1 MKKLDN
7 SREKFMSVNV
17 DNLNFQMVR
26 NSEYVDK
33 SDLITLTNNIIN
45 IEKRFICVTRP
56 RRFGK
61 SVTVK
66 MLNAYYSKGCDSK
79 ALFSDLKIASTTDF
93 ERHLNQHDVIYLD
106 MTEFADDNGNG
117 DLYLENLNTDVV
129 SELKDTYSEYFEKE
143 KNYSLPE
150 AIRCLN
156 KRFIFIIDEWD
167 FVFREYPNNT
177 NLHKNF
183 IDLLRALFKGVGERY
198 VELVYMTGILPIA
211 RYNTQSALNNFSE
224 YTILNP
230 GKFAKYY
237 GFTED
242 EVKTLCEKY
251 HLDFDTT
258 KFWYDG
264 YKVGGYELYNPNSII
279 ELINHRTFESYWSN
293 TSAYGLVK
301 EAINLNFE
309 GLKDDII
316 KLCSGDT
323 ISIPLPEIKS
333 YNTADLNFKNK
344 VAIYIYLVHLG
355 YLGCN
360 LEEGIIYV
368 PNEETR
374 LELLNSVKENHWT
387 QYESALKLS
396 EQVVVATYNK
406 DAETVANLLSKIH
419 EDKVPALEYN
429 NESALRYVALM
440 AYLATE
446 SYYLAP
452 LNEFPTGKGFADIV
466 YLPISANSKSKP
478 ALIIELK
485 KDASSKAAL
494 EQIKERDYVSRVK
507 EYTDN
512 ILLIGINYDSKTKQH
527 TSEIEEY
534 QKQGSSKDNFLFSFS
549 FQKVTL
555 YRRSF

>member
-1 MKKLDN
+1 MNELVN
-7 SREKFMSVNV
+7 TREDFMFVNV
-17 DNLNFQMVR
+17 DNVSFQMEK
-26 NSEYVDK
+26 NGDYVDK
-33 SDLITLTNNIIN
+33 SEIISLINRFIN
-45 IEKRFICVTRP
+45 GQKRFICVTRP

-61 SVTVK
+61 SVTLD

-79 ALFSDLKIASTTDF
+79 ELFSDLKISSLPVFDK
-93 ERHLNQHDVIYLD
+93 HLNQHDVIYLD
-106 MTEFADDNGNG
+106 MMEFADNEENGNK
-117 DLYLENLNTDVV
+117 YLENLNTEVV
-129 SELKDTYSEYFEKE
+129 SELKETYPERLEKD
-143 KNYSLPE
+143 KSYSLPE
-150 AIRCLN
+150 AISSLK
-156 KRFIFIIDEWD
+156 KRFVFIIDEWD
-167 FVFREYPNNT
+167 FVFRQYPDNKK
-177 NLHKNF
+177 LQEDF
-183 IDLLRALFKGVGERY
+183 IDLLRALFKDRSRQSLA
-198 VELVYMTGILPIA
+198 ELVYMTGILPIA

-230 GKFAKYY
+230 GMYAKYY

-251 HLDFDTT
+251 QLDFETT

-279 ELINHRTFESYWSN
+279 ELINHGTFESYWSN

-374 LELLNSVKENHWT
+374 LELLNSVKENHWP
-387 QYESALKLS
+387 QYEGALKLS
-396 EQVVVATYNK
+396 EQVVAATYNK
-406 DAETVANLLSKIH
+406 DAETVATLLSKIH

-429 NESALRYVALM
+429 NESALRYVVLM

-466 YLPISANSKSKP
+466 YLPISANSKRKP

-485 KDASSKAAL
+485 KDSSAKVAL

-527 TSEIEEY
+527 SCTIEEY
-534 QKQGSSKDNFLFSFS
+534 SKQK
-549 FQKVTL
+549 T
-555 YRRSF
+555 

>member
-1 MKKLDN
+1 MKKLVN

-61 SVTVK
+61 SLTVK

-79 ALFSDLKIASTTDF
+79 DLFSDLKISSLPDF
-93 ERHLNQHDVIYLD
+93 DEHLNQHDVIYLD
-106 MTEFADDNGNG
+106 MMEFADNKGNG
-117 DLYLENLNTDVV
+117 ANYLENLNSDVV
-129 SELKDTYSEYFEKE
+129 SELKDTYPDRFEKD
-143 KNYSLPE
+143 KCYSLPE
-150 AIRCLN
+150 AVRCLK

-167 FVFREYPNNT
+167 FVFRQYPDNKK
-177 NLHKNF
+177 LHEDF
-183 IDLLRALFKGVGERY
+183 IDLLRALFKGVGERF

-230 GKFAKYY
+230 GPFSQYY

-251 HLDFDTT
+251 HLDFETT

-279 ELINHRTFESYWSN
+279 ELINHGTFESYWSN

-309 GLKDDII
+309 GLKEDII

-360 LEEGIIYV
+360 LDEGILYV

-374 LELLNSVKENHWT
+374 LELLNSVKENHWPKF
-387 QYESALKLS
+387 ESALKLS

-406 DAETVANLLSKIH
+406 DTESVANLLSKIH
-419 EDKVPALEYN
+419 EDKVPSLEYN
-429 NESALRYVALM
+429 NESALRYVVLM

-485 KDASSKAAL
+485 KDSSAKAAL

-512 ILLIGINYDSKTKQH
+512 ILLIGINYDSKNKQH
-527 TSEIEEY
+527 TCLIEEY
-534 QKQGSSKDNFLFSFS
+534 HKQLNNKDCKSQNGHPAFYL
-549 FQKVTL
+549 
-555 YRRSF
+555 

>member
-1 MKKLDN
+1 MDMIVN
-7 SREKFMSVNV
+7 SRESFMFVNV
-17 DNLNFQMVR
+17 DNRLFQIVR

-33 SDLITLTNNIIN
+33 SEIITLTNQVIDT
-45 IEKRFICVTRP
+45 EERFICVTRP

-79 ALFSDLKIASTTDF
+79 ALFSDLKIASSPDF
-93 ERHLNQHDVIYLD
+93 EKHLNQHDVIYLD
-106 MTEFADDNGNG
+106 MTEFADNKDNGNK
-117 DLYLENLNTDVV
+117 YLENLNTDVV
-129 SELKDTYSEYFEKE
+129 SELKNTYPECFDKD
-143 KNYSLPE
+143 KDYSLPE
-150 AIRCLN
+150 AIRCIK

-167 FVFREYPNNT
+167 FVFRQYPNNT
-177 NLHKNF
+177 KLQEDF
-183 IDLLRALFKGVGERY
+183 IDLLRALFKGVGERF

-211 RYNTQSALNNFSE
+211 RYNTQSALNNFIE
-224 YTILNP
+224 YTILNS
-230 GKFAKYY
+230 GDFSQYY
-237 GFTED
+237 GFTEN

-251 HLDFDTT
+251 HLDFETT

-264 YKVGGYELYNPNSII
+264 YNVGGYEIYNPSSIKK
-279 ELINHRTFESYWSN
+279 LITLKKFNNYWTE

-316 KLCSGDT
+316 KLCSGST
-323 ISIPLPEIKS
+323 ISISRPEIKS
-333 YNTADLNFKNK
+333 FNTADLKFKNK

-355 YLGCN
+355 YLGYDDADAT
-360 LEEGIIYV
+360 IYV

-374 LELLNSVKENHWT
+374 VELLNSVKENHWPKFET
-387 QYESALKLS
+387 ALKLS
-396 EQVVVATYNK
+396 EQVVAATYNK
-406 DAETVANLLSKIH
+406 DSETVAALLSKIH

-429 NESALRYVALM
+429 NESALRYVVLM
-440 AYLATE
+440 VYLATE
-446 SYYLAP
+446 RDYLAP

-466 YLPISANSKSKP
+466 YLPMSANAKDKP

-485 KDASSKAAL
+485 KDASAKVAL

-527 TSEIEEY
+527 SCEIKEY
-534 QKQGSSKDNFLFSFS
+534 PKQEST
-549 FQKVTL
+549 QE
-555 YRRSF
+555 

>member
-1 MKKLDN
+1 MEMQIVNELVK
-7 SREKFMSVNV
+7 SRESFMYVNV
-17 DNLNFQMVR
+17 DNHLFKRVR

-33 SDLITLTNNIIN
+33 SELIALTNKVIDT
-45 IEKRFICVTRP
+45 EDQYICVTRP

-79 ALFSDLKIASTTDF
+79 ALFSDLKIASSPDF
-93 ERHLNQHDVIYLD
+93 ESHLNQHDVIYLD
-106 MTEFADDNGNG
+106 MTEFADNKDNGNK
-117 DLYLENLNTDVV
+117 YLENLNTDVV
-129 SELKDTYSEYFEKE
+129 SELKDTYRDFFDKDKS
-143 KNYSLPE
+143 YSLPE
-150 AIRCLN
+150 AIRCLK

-167 FVFREYPNNT
+167 FVFREYPNNST
-177 NLHKNF
+177 LQENY
-183 IDLLRALFKGVGERY
+183 IDLLRALFKGAGERFVNLAY
-198 VELVYMTGILPIA
+198 ITGILPIA

-224 YTILNP
+224 YTMLNP
-230 GKFAKYY
+230 GPFSQYY
-237 GFTED
+237 GFTEN

-251 HLDFDTT
+251 KLDFETT

-264 YKVGGYELYNPNSII
+264 YKVGVYDLYNPNSII
-279 ELINHRTFESYWSN
+279 ELAKHGVYKSYWSA
-293 TSAYGLVK
+293 TAAYDLVK
-301 EAINLNFE
+301 EVINLNFE

-374 LELLNSVKENHWT
+374 LELLNSVKENHWP
-387 QYESALKLS
+387 QYEGALKLS
-396 EQVVVATYNK
+396 EQVVAATYNK
-406 DAETVANLLSKIH
+406 DAETVATLLSKIH

-429 NESALRYVALM
+429 NESALRYVVLM

-466 YLPISANSKSKP
+466 YLPISANSKRKP

-485 KDASSKAAL
+485 KDSSAKVAL

-527 TSEIEEY
+527 SCTIEEY
-534 QKQGSSKDNFLFSFS
+534 SK
-549 FQKVTL
+549 
-555 YRRSF
+555 

>member
-1 MKKLDN
+1 MDMIVN
-7 SREKFMSVNV
+7 SRESFMFVNV
-17 DNLNFQMVR
+17 DNRLFQIVR

-33 SDLITLTNNIIN
+33 SEIITLTNQVIDT
-45 IEKRFICVTRP
+45 EERFICVTRP

-79 ALFSDLKIASTTDF
+79 ALFSDLKIASSPDF
-93 ERHLNQHDVIYLD
+93 EKHLNQHDVIYLD
-106 MTEFADDNGNG
+106 MTEFADNKDNGNK
-117 DLYLENLNTDVV
+117 YLENLNTDVV
-129 SELKDTYSEYFEKE
+129 SELKNTYPECFDKD
-143 KNYSLPE
+143 KDYSLPE
-150 AIRCLN
+150 AIRCIK

-167 FVFREYPNNT
+167 FVFRQYPNNT
-177 NLHKNF
+177 KLQEDF
-183 IDLLRALFKGVGERY
+183 IDLLRALFKGVGERF

-211 RYNTQSALNNFSE
+211 RYNTQSALNNFIE
-224 YTILNP
+224 YTILNS
-230 GKFAKYY
+230 GDFSQYY
-237 GFTED
+237 GFTEN

-251 HLDFDTT
+251 HLDFETT

-264 YKVGGYELYNPNSII
+264 YNVGGYEIYNPSSIKK
-279 ELINHRTFESYWSN
+279 LITLKKFNNYWTE

-316 KLCSGDT
+316 KLCSGST
-323 ISIPLPEIKS
+323 ISISRPEIKS
-333 YNTADLNFKNK
+333 FNTADLKFKNK

-355 YLGCN
+355 YLGYDDADAT
-360 LEEGIIYV
+360 IYV

-374 LELLNSVKENHWT
+374 VELLNSVKENHWPKFET
-387 QYESALKLS
+387 ALKLS
-396 EQVVVATYNK
+396 EQVVAATYNK
-406 DAETVANLLSKIH
+406 DSETVATLLSKIH

-429 NESALRYVALM
+429 NESALRYVVLM

-446 SYYLAP
+446 RDYLAP

-466 YLPISANSKSKP
+466 YLPMSANAKDKP

-485 KDASSKAAL
+485 KDASAKVAL

-527 TSEIEEY
+527 SCEIKEY
-534 QKQGSSKDNFLFSFS
+534 PKQES
-549 FQKVTL
+549 T
-555 YRRSF
+555 

>member
-7 SREKFMSVNV
+7 SREKFMHVNV
-17 DNLNFQMVR
+17 DNASFQMEFDD
-26 NSEYVDK
+26 EYVDK
-33 SDLITLTNNIIN
+33 SDLISLTNKFIN
-45 IEKRFICVTRP
+45 KSRRFMCVTRP

-66 MLNAYYSKGCDSK
+66 MLNAYYSRGCDSK

-106 MTEFADDNGNG
+106 MTEFADNEENGNK
-117 DLYLENLNTDVV
+117 YLENLNTDVV
-129 SELKDTYSEYFEKE
+129 SELKETYKDNFDKD
-143 KNYSLPE
+143 NRYSLPE
-150 AIRCLN
+150 AIRCL
-156 KRFIFIIDEWD
+156 KRRFIFIIDEWD
-167 FVFREYPNNT
+167 FVFRQYPKNT
-177 NLHKNF
+177 KLQEDF
-183 IDLLRALFKGVGERY
+183 IDLLRALFKGAGERF

-242 EVKTLCEKY
+242 EVKTLCERYK
-251 HLDFDTT
+251 LDFETA

-264 YKVGGYELYNPNSII
+264 YKVGEYELYNPNSII
-279 ELINHRTFESYWSN
+279 ELINHGTYKSYWSA
-293 TSAYGLVK
+293 TAAYDIVK

-316 KLCSGDT
+316 KLCSGT
-323 ISIPLPEIKS
+323 SIRIYDIES
-333 YNTADLNFKNK
+333 FNTAEKNFPNK
-344 VAIYIYLVHLG
+344 DSIYVYLVHLG
-355 YLGCN
+355 YLGYN
-360 LEEGIIYV
+360 DEESTIYV

-374 LELLNSVKENHWT
+374 RELLHSVRDNHWP

-396 EQVVVATYNK
+396 EQVVVATENK
-406 DAETVANLLSKIH
+406 DTETVANLLAKVH
-419 EDKVPALEYN
+419 EDKVPVLEYN
-429 NESALRYVALM
+429 SESALRYVVLM
-440 AYLATE
+440 SYLAAE
-446 SYYLAP
+446 KDYLAP

-466 YLPISANSKSKP
+466 YLPKKVSKNGKP

-485 KDASSKAAL
+485 KDASAKVAL

-527 TSEIEEY
+527 SCTIEEY
-534 QKQGSSKDNFLFSFS
+534 SK
-549 FQKVTL
+549 
-555 YRRSF
+555 

>member
-1 MKKLDN
+1 MDMIVN
-7 SREKFMSVNV
+7 SRENFMFVNV
-17 DNLNFQMVR
+17 DNRLFQIVR

-33 SDLITLTNNIIN
+33 SELIALTNNVIDT
-45 IEKRFICVTRP
+45 EDRFICVTRP

-79 ALFSDLKIASTTDF
+79 GLFSDLKIASSPDF
-93 ERHLNQHDVIYLD
+93 EKHLNQHDVIYLD
-106 MTEFADDNGNG
+106 MTKFADNKDNGNM
-117 DLYLENLNTDVV
+117 YFENLDTDVV
-129 SELKDTYSEYFEKE
+129 SELKNTYPECFDKD
-143 KNYSLPE
+143 KDYSLPE
-150 AIRCLN
+150 AIFCLK

-167 FVFREYPNNT
+167 FVFREYPNNS
-177 NLHKNF
+177 NLHEHF
-183 IDLLRALFKGVGERY
+183 IDLLRALFKGVGENF

-211 RYNTQSALNNFSE
+211 RYNTQSALNNFIE
-224 YTILNP
+224 YTILSS
-230 GKFAKYY
+230 GDFSQYY
-237 GFTED
+237 GFEEN
-242 EVKTLCEKY
+242 EVKILCKKY
-251 HLDFDTT
+251 HLDFENT

-264 YKVGGYELYNPNSII
+264 YKVGAYELYNPCSIKK
-279 ELINHRTFESYWSN
+279 LIKLKKFSNYWTES
-293 TSAYGLVK
+293 SAYDLVK

-316 KLCSGDT
+316 KLCSGST
-323 ISIPLPEIKS
+323 ISISRPEIKS
-333 YNTADLNFKNK
+333 FNTADLKFKNK

-355 YLGCN
+355 YLGYDDADAT
-360 LEEGIIYV
+360 IYV

-374 LELLNSVKENHWT
+374 VELLNSVKENHWPKFET
-387 QYESALKLS
+387 ALKLS
-396 EQVVVATYNK
+396 EQVVAATYNK
-406 DAETVANLLSKIH
+406 DSETVATLLSKIH

-429 NESALRYVALM
+429 NESALRYVVLM

-446 SYYLAP
+446 RDYLAP

-466 YLPISANSKSKP
+466 YLPMSANAKDKP

-485 KDASSKAAL
+485 KDASAKVAL

-527 TSEIEEY
+527 SCEIKEY
-534 QKQGSSKDNFLFSFS
+534 PKQES
-549 FQKVTL
+549 T
-555 YRRSF
+555 

>member
-1 MKKLDN
+1 MNLLIQ
-7 SREKFMSVNV
+7 EKFMSVNV
-17 DNLNFQMVR
+17 DNLNFQIVR

-33 SDLITLTNNIIN
+33 SVIIALAN
-45 IEKRFICVTRP
+45 QVIDTEERFICVTRP

-79 ALFSDLKIASTTDF
+79 ALFSDLKIASSPDF
-93 ERHLNQHDVIYLD
+93 EKHLNQHDVIYLD
-106 MTEFADDNGNG
+106 MTEFADNKDNGNK
-117 DLYLENLNTDVV
+117 YLENLNTDVV
-129 SELKDTYSEYFEKE
+129 SELKNTYPECFDKD
-143 KNYSLPE
+143 KDYSLPE
-150 AIRCLN
+150 AIRCIK

-167 FVFREYPNNT
+167 FVFRQYPNNT
-177 NLHKNF
+177 KLQEDF
-183 IDLLRALFKGVGERY
+183 IDLLRALFKGVGENF

-211 RYNTQSALNNFSE
+211 RYNTQSALNNFIE
-224 YTILNP
+224 YTILNS
-230 GKFAKYY
+230 GDFSQYY
-237 GFTED
+237 GFTEN

-251 HLDFDTT
+251 HLDFETT

-264 YKVGGYELYNPNSII
+264 YNVGGYEIYNPSSIKK
-279 ELINHRTFESYWSN
+279 LITLKKFNNYWTE

-316 KLCSGDT
+316 KLCSGST
-323 ISIPLPEIKS
+323 ISISRPEIKIF
-333 YNTADLNFKNK
+333 NTADLKFKNK

-355 YLGCN
+355 YLGYDDADAT
-360 LEEGIIYV
+360 IYV

-374 LELLNSVKENHWT
+374 VELLNSVKENHWPKF
-387 QYESALKLS
+387 ESSLKLS
-396 EQVVVATYNK
+396 EQVVAATYNK
-406 DAETVANLLSKIH
+406 DSETVATLLSKIH
-419 EDKVPALEYN
+419 EDKVTALEYN
-429 NESALRYVALM
+429 NESALRYVVLM

-446 SYYLAP
+446 RDYLAP

-466 YLPISANSKSKP
+466 YLPMSANAKDKP

-485 KDASSKAAL
+485 KDASAKIAL
-494 EQIKERDYVSRVK
+494 EQIKERNYVSRVK

-527 TSEIEEY
+527 SCEIKEY
-534 QKQGSSKDNFLFSFS
+534 PKQES
-549 FQKVTL
+549 T
-555 YRRSF
+555 

>member
-1 MKKLDN
+1 MNELVN
-7 SREKFMSVNV
+7 TREDFMFVNV
-17 DNLNFQMVR
+17 DNVSFQMEK
-26 NSEYVDK
+26 NGDYVDK
-33 SDLITLTNNIIN
+33 SEIISLINRFIN
-45 IEKRFICVTRP
+45 GQKRFICVTRP

-61 SVTVK
+61 SVTLD

-79 ALFSDLKIASTTDF
+79 EIFSDLKISSLPVFDK
-93 ERHLNQHDVIYLD
+93 HLNQHDVIYLD
-106 MTEFADDNGNG
+106 MMEFADNEENGNK
-117 DLYLENLNTDVV
+117 YLENLNTEVV
-129 SELKDTYSEYFEKE
+129 SELKETYPERLEKD
-143 KNYSLPE
+143 KSYSLPE
-150 AIRCLN
+150 AISSLK
-156 KRFIFIIDEWD
+156 KRFVFIIDEWD
-167 FVFREYPNNT
+167 FVFRQYPDNKK
-177 NLHKNF
+177 LQEDF
-183 IDLLRALFKGVGERY
+183 IDLLRALFKDRSRQSLA
-198 VELVYMTGILPIA
+198 ELVYMTGILPIA

-224 YTILNP
+224 YAILNP
-230 GKFAKYY
+230 GMYAKYY

-251 HLDFDTT
+251 QLDFETT

-279 ELINHRTFESYWSN
+279 ELINHGTFESYWSN

-374 LELLNSVKENHWT
+374 LELLNSVKENHWP
-387 QYESALKLS
+387 QYEGALKLS
-396 EQVVVATYNK
+396 EQVVAATYNK
-406 DAETVANLLSKIH
+406 DAETVATLLSKIH

-429 NESALRYVALM
+429 NESALRYVVLM

-466 YLPISANSKSKP
+466 YLPISANSKRKP

-485 KDASSKAAL
+485 KDSSAKVAL

-527 TSEIEEY
+527 SCTIEEY
-534 QKQGSSKDNFLFSFS
+534 SKQK
-549 FQKVTL
+549 T
-555 YRRSF
+555 

>member
-1 MKKLDN
+1 MDMIVN
-7 SREKFMSVNV
+7 SRESFMFVNV
-17 DNLNFQMVR
+17 DNRLFQIVR

-33 SDLITLTNNIIN
+33 SEIITLTNQVIDT
-45 IEKRFICVTRP
+45 EERFICVTRP

-79 ALFSDLKIASTTDF
+79 ALFSDLKIASSPDF
-93 ERHLNQHDVIYLD
+93 EKHLNQHDVIYLD
-106 MTEFADDNGNG
+106 MTEFADNKDNGNK
-117 DLYLENLNTDVV
+117 YLENLNTDVV
-129 SELKDTYSEYFEKE
+129 SELKNTYPECFDKD
-143 KNYSLPE
+143 KDYSLPE
-150 AIRCLN
+150 AIRCIK

-167 FVFREYPNNT
+167 FVFRQYPNNT
-177 NLHKNF
+177 KLQEDF
-183 IDLLRALFKGVGERY
+183 IDLLRALFKGVGERF
-198 VELVYMTGILPIA
+198 VELVFMTGILPIA
-211 RYNTQSALNNFSE
+211 RYNTQSALNNFIE
-224 YTILNP
+224 YTILNS
-230 GKFAKYY
+230 GDFSQYY
-237 GFTED
+237 GFTEN

-251 HLDFDTT
+251 HLDFETT

-264 YKVGGYELYNPNSII
+264 YNVGGYEIYNPSSIKK
-279 ELINHRTFESYWSN
+279 LITLKKFNNYWTE

-316 KLCSGDT
+316 KLCSGST
-323 ISIPLPEIKS
+323 ISISRPEIKS
-333 YNTADLNFKNK
+333 FNTADLKFKNK

-355 YLGCN
+355 YLGYDDADAT
-360 LEEGIIYV
+360 IYV

-374 LELLNSVKENHWT
+374 VELLNSVKENHWPKFET
-387 QYESALKLS
+387 ALKLS
-396 EQVVVATYNK
+396 EQVVAATYNK
-406 DAETVANLLSKIH
+406 DSETVAALLSKIH

-429 NESALRYVALM
+429 NESALRYVVLM

-446 SYYLAP
+446 RDYLAP

-466 YLPISANSKSKP
+466 YLPMSANAKDKP

-485 KDASSKAAL
+485 KDASAKVAL

-527 TSEIEEY
+527 SCEIKEY
-534 QKQGSSKDNFLFSFS
+534 PKQEST
-549 FQKVTL
+549 QE
-555 YRRSF
+555 

>member
-1 MKKLDN
+1 MNELVN
-7 SREKFMSVNV
+7 TREDFMFVNV
-17 DNLNFQMVR
+17 DNVSFQMEK
-26 NSEYVDK
+26 NGDYVDK
-33 SDLITLTNNIIN
+33 SEIISLINRFIN
-45 IEKRFICVTRP
+45 GQKRFICVTRP

-61 SVTVK
+61 SVTLD

-79 ALFSDLKIASTTDF
+79 ELFSDLKISSLPVFDK
-93 ERHLNQHDVIYLD
+93 HLNQHDVIYLD
-106 MTEFADDNGNG
+106 MMEFADNEENGNK
-117 DLYLENLNTDVV
+117 YLENLNTEVV
-129 SELKDTYSEYFEKE
+129 SELKETYPERLEKD
-143 KNYSLPE
+143 KSYSLPE
-150 AIRCLN
+150 AISSLK
-156 KRFIFIIDEWD
+156 KRFVFIIDEWD
-167 FVFREYPNNT
+167 FVFRQYPDNKK
-177 NLHKNF
+177 LQEDF
-183 IDLLRALFKGVGERY
+183 IDLLRALFKDRSRQSLA
-198 VELVYMTGILPIA
+198 ELVYMTGILPIA

-230 GKFAKYY
+230 GMYAKYY

-251 HLDFDTT
+251 QLDFETT

-279 ELINHRTFESYWSN
+279 ELINHGTFESYWSN

-374 LELLNSVKENHWT
+374 LELLNSVKENHWP
-387 QYESALKLS
+387 QYEGALKLS
-396 EQVVVATYNK
+396 EQVVAATYNK
-406 DAETVANLLSKIH
+406 DAETVATLLSKIH

-429 NESALRYVALM
+429 NESALRYVVLM

-466 YLPISANSKSKP
+466 YLPISANSKRKP

-485 KDASSKAAL
+485 KDSSAKVAL

-512 ILLIGINYDSKTKQH
+512 ILLIGINYDSKNKQH
-527 TSEIEEY
+527 SCTIEEY
-534 QKQGSSKDNFLFSFS
+534 SKQK
-549 FQKVTL
+549 T
-555 YRRSF
+555 

>member
-1 MKKLDN
+1 MDMIVN
-7 SREKFMSVNV
+7 SRESFMFVNV
-17 DNLNFQMVR
+17 DNRLFQIVR

-33 SDLITLTNNIIN
+33 SEIITLTNQVIDT
-45 IEKRFICVTRP
+45 EERFICVTRP

-79 ALFSDLKIASTTDF
+79 GLFSDLKIASSPDF
-93 ERHLNQHDVIYLD
+93 EKHLNQHDVIYLD
-106 MTEFADDNGNG
+106 MTEFADNKDNGIR
-117 DLYLENLNTDVV
+117 YLENLNTDVV
-129 SELKDTYSEYFEKE
+129 SELKDTYPEYFK
-143 KNYSLPE
+143 KDKDYSLPE
-150 AIRCLN
+150 AIFCLK

-167 FVFREYPNNT
+167 FVFREYPNNA

-183 IDLLRALFKGVGERY
+183 IDLLRALFKGVGENF

-211 RYNTQSALNNFSE
+211 RYNTQSALNNFNE
-224 YTILNP
+224 YTILKSSNYSQ
-230 GKFAKYY
+230 YY
-237 GFTED
+237 GFTEN

-251 HLDFDTT
+251 QLDFETA
-258 KFWYDG
+258 KFWYNG
-264 YKVGGYELYNPNSII
+264 YKVGEYEIYNPNSIKK
-279 ELINHRTFESYWSN
+279 LITRREFQSYWSY
-293 TSAYGLVK
+293 TSAYGIVT
-301 EAINLNFE
+301 EAINQNFE

-316 KLCSGDT
+316 RLCSGST
-323 ISIPLPEIKS
+323 ISISRPEIKS
-333 YNTADLNFKNK
+333 FNTADLKFKNK

-355 YLGCN
+355 YLGYDDADAT
-360 LEEGIIYV
+360 IYV

-374 LELLNSVKENHWT
+374 VELLNSVKENHWPKFET
-387 QYESALKLS
+387 ALKLS
-396 EQVVVATYNK
+396 EQVVAATYNK
-406 DAETVANLLSKIH
+406 DSETVAALLSKIH

-429 NESALRYVALM
+429 NESALRYVVLM

-446 SYYLAP
+446 RDYLAP

-466 YLPISANSKSKP
+466 YLPMSANAKDKP

-485 KDASSKAAL
+485 KDASAKIAL

-527 TSEIEEY
+527 SCEIKEY
-534 QKQGSSKDNFLFSFS
+534 PKQES
-549 FQKVTL
+549 T
-555 YRRSF
+555 

>member
-1 MKKLDN
+1 MDMIVN
-7 SREKFMSVNV
+7 SRESFMFVNV
-17 DNLNFQMVR
+17 DNRLFQIVR

-33 SDLITLTNNIIN
+33 SEIITLTNQVIDT
-45 IEKRFICVTRP
+45 EERFICVTRP

-79 ALFSDLKIASTTDF
+79 GLFSDLKIASSPDF
-93 ERHLNQHDVIYLD
+93 EKHLNQHDVIYLD
-106 MTEFADDNGNG
+106 MTEFADNKDNGIR
-117 DLYLENLNTDVV
+117 YLENLNTDVV
-129 SELKDTYSEYFEKE
+129 SELKDTYPEYFK
-143 KNYSLPE
+143 KDKDYSLPE
-150 AIRCLN
+150 AIFCLK

-167 FVFREYPNNT
+167 FVFREYPNNA

-183 IDLLRALFKGVGERY
+183 IDLLRALFKGVGENF

-211 RYNTQSALNNFSE
+211 RYNTQSALNNFNE
-224 YTILNP
+224 YTILKSSNYSQ
-230 GKFAKYY
+230 YY
-237 GFTED
+237 GFTEN

-251 HLDFDTT
+251 QLDFETA
-258 KFWYDG
+258 KFWYNG
-264 YKVGGYELYNPNSII
+264 YKVGEYEIYNPNSIKK
-279 ELINHRTFESYWSN
+279 LITRREFQSYWSY
-293 TSAYGLVK
+293 TSAYGIVT
-301 EAINLNFE
+301 EAINQNFE

-316 KLCSGDT
+316 RLCSGST
-323 ISIPLPEIKS
+323 ISISRPEIKS
-333 YNTADLNFKNK
+333 FNTADLKFKNK

-355 YLGCN
+355 YLGYDDADAT
-360 LEEGIIYV
+360 IYV

-374 LELLNSVKENHWT
+374 VELLNSVKENHWPKFET
-387 QYESALKLS
+387 ALKLS
-396 EQVVVATYNK
+396 EQVVAATYNK
-406 DAETVANLLSKIH
+406 DSETVAALLSKIH

-429 NESALRYVALM
+429 NESALRYVVLM

-446 SYYLAP
+446 RDYLAP

-466 YLPISANSKSKP
+466 YLPMSANAKDKP

-485 KDASSKAAL
+485 KDASAKVAL

-527 TSEIEEY
+527 SCEIKEY
-534 QKQGSSKDNFLFSFS
+534 PKQES
-549 FQKVTL
+549 T
-555 YRRSF
+555 